1 MVKNCRD
8 IGENLQLITKRLIA
22 NQTLCKL
29 CYYTDKDP
37 LGHED
42 LSEEMRRSFL
52 HKFFKI
58 IPRLEPEEIS
68 NSYIAVVVNDGT
80 GDSQNSEFRNVKIL
94 IYVYVPLL
102 QWVIKS
108 DNLRPFLIM
117 GAIQESL
124 RDKKINGLGTLR
136 GGDFVLNNL
145 TEDMSCYVME
155 FNITNYV

>member
-1 MVKNCRD
+1 
-8 IGENLQLITKRLIA
+8 
-22 NQTLCKL
+22 
-29 CYYTDKDP
+29 
-37 LGHED
+37 
-42 LSEEMRRSFL
+42 MRRSFL

-58 IPRLEPEEIS
+58 IPRLEPEETS

-102 QWVIKS
+102 QWIIKS

>member
-1 MVKNCRD
+1 MIKNCRD

-58 IPRLEPEEIS
+58 ISRLVSEETS

-80 GDSQNSEFRNVKIL
+80 GDSQNSEFHNVKIL

-102 QWVIKS
+102 QWIIKS